1 MVQQASVG
9 KVFFVCVFHIF
20 VSKRARQLKFM
31 RCFWATGL
39 LVHISSSTLDLNCQK
54 QEANT
59 CKQVC
64 TNDNVQF
71 TTSFIFYCA
80 ITHTCPQ
87 CTCAFQRHRCIQDKC
102 DCGCVGYAQSY
113 FCAISV
119 EAYLTLPYF
128 KSAKTFT
135 ACRPN
140 FVTTDLPRY
149 TVIFTFLCYYQCSY
163 NVWLGVSQLITKL
176 RCYHFI
182 AD

>member
-1 MVQQASVG
+1 MVQQSSVG
-9 KVFFVCVFHIF
+9 KVFFVCVFLIF
-20 VSKRARQLKFM
+20 VSKRARQLKFI
-31 RCFWATGL
+31 RCFWATAL
-39 LVHISSSTLDLNCQK
+39 LVRIISSTLEVNCQK
-54 QEANT
+54 KEANT
-59 CKQVC
+59 RKQVC

-71 TTSFIFYCA
+71 TTWFIFYCA
-80 ITHTCPQ
+80 KTDTCPQ
-87 CTCAFQRHRCIQDKC
+87 WKCTFN
-102 DCGCVGYAQSY
+102 GCMGYAQSY
-113 FCAISV
+113 VCAISV
-119 EAYLTLPYF
+119 EAYLRLPYF